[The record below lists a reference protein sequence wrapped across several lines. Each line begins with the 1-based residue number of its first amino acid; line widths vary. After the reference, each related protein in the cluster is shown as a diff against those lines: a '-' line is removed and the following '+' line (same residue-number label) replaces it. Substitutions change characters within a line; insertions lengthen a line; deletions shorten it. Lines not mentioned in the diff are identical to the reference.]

1 MREVSAVEGEKLFE
15 IPEIGRNHFGKIR
28 RRQQWTCSE
37 GSPDSTL
44 VDGYVLYVH
53 ISCNIHIHIHVVS
66 IFVKKKRNIFHS
78 VTGETEEKAYDWVTH
93 PSGGSNQVTIQ
104 NAT

>member
-15 IPEIGRNHFGKIR
+15 IPEIGRNHFGQIR
-28 RRQQWTCSE
+28 RRQQWTCYE
-37 GSPDSTL
+37 GLPDSTL

-53 ISCNIHIHIHVVS
+53 ILYNIHIY
-66 IFVKKKRNIFHS
+66 FVKKKRNIFHS

>member
-28 RRQQWTCSE
+28 RRQQWTCYE

-44 VDGYVLYVH
+44 VDGYVFYVH
-53 ISCNIHIHIHVVS
+53 ILYNIQLHIHITYTCS
-66 IFVKKKRNIFHS
+66 IYFVKKNKKFSFRDRRNK
-78 VTGETEEKAYDWVTH
+78 GE
-93 PSGGSNQVTIQ
+93 SI
-104 NAT
+104 

>member
-28 RRQQWTCSE
+28 RRQQWTCYE
-37 GSPDSTL
+37 GLPDSTL

-53 ISCNIHIHIHVVS
+53 ILYNIHIY
-66 IFVKKKRNIFHS
+66 FVKKKIHFSFRDRRNR
-78 VTGETEEKAYDWVTH
+78 GE
-93 PSGGSNQVTIQ
+93 SL
-104 NAT
+104 